1 MRLLAWF
8 LIFSLLSSGY
18 CAAAHAFG
26 NLPVEESAAAM
37 ADMPDCHGMPE
48 TSEKQADSH
57 PVKMNKMNCKAC
69 CASLVGFSALA
80 VDQKIMAGS
89 LKFPVY
95 DNVASSELRYRI
107 FHPPKFFG

>member
-1 MRLLAWF
+1 MAII
-8 LIFSLLSSGY
+8 LIFALLSSGY

-26 NLPVEESAAAM
+26 NLPMEESDVAM
-37 ADMPDCHGMPE
+37 ADMPDCHGMSKTP
-48 TSEKQADSH
+48 EKQADSH
-57 PVKMNKMNCKAC
+57 PEKMNKMNCKVC

-80 VDQKIMAGS
+80 EDQKIVAGS

-95 DNVASSELRYRI
+95 DNAAPSELRYRI